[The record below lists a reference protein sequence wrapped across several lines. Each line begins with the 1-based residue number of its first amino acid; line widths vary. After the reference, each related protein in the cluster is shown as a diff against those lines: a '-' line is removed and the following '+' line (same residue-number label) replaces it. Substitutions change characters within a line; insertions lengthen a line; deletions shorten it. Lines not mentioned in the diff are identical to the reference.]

1 MQRCSCCSPA
11 LLYCL
16 CQVLLQA
23 GFDLF
28 VRERLD
34 LRQDASRSLALGMLV
49 RPQCCSGCR
58 AGMHPFGSCSAVS
71 VLPGLVPHA
80 SLYNS
85 TTKTGRYCHISPKM
99 FSTCCVAERQGTNCH
114 MHCCCIITVC
124 AIRFDLLSIF
134 AVSHACISHSSVA
147 CVIWKVDI
155 PGLSFLS
162 RSGRGRAGPPR
173 RVIQSDQDPHLASC
187 SKRAACSCCL
197 HVCGGLAMQL

>member
-1 MQRCSCCSPA
+1 MHRGR
-11 LLYCL
+11 LLWACWFGRSVAVAAVLACILLAVVLPCQYCL
-16 CQVLLQA
+16 AWCL
-23 GFDLF
+23 
-28 VRERLD
+28 
-34 LRQDASRSLALGMLV
+34 
-49 RPQCCSGCR
+49 
-58 AGMHPFGSCSAVS
+58 
-71 VLPGLVPHA
+71 HA
-80 SLYNS
+80 SLYDS
-85 TTKTGRYCHISPKM
+85 TTKTRRYFHISPKM